1 MHGCRSEDHS
11 AQSQR
16 DAHCLM
22 VLGVCRAGL
31 KAELGAFYPLLLLRP
46 MEAERP
52 EPGQLH
58 SALSSLQDLSSQPQ
72 LLVRAPHR
80 SLSLPLCTSGR
91 ACVTRQHLQGCLR
104 CAVICRQAG
113 EKGLCRRYCQ
123 ACHLKGTCSGV
134 QNLTWCCLMM
144 YR

>member
-1 MHGCRSEDHS
+1 MHDCHS
-11 AQSQR
+11 QDYSAWYQR

-58 SALSSLQDLSSQPQ
+58 AALSALQDLSLQPQ
-72 LLVRAPHR
+72 LLVRAP
-80 SLSLPLCTSGR
+80 S
-91 ACVTRQHLQGCLR
+91 
-104 CAVICRQAG
+104 
-113 EKGLCRRYCQ
+113 
-123 ACHLKGTCSGV
+123 
-134 QNLTWCCLMM
+134 
-144 YR
+144 